1 MAKEILCPFCFERT
15 EASQLLFR
23 CFNRRCSGQIEDKI
37 YADFQGLAMPPKM
50 GLTFLPQKKGLSKFL
65 GNSNNREANCPTCDR
80 ETSKRAC
87 PKCHSEL
94 KYVGDNID
102 EKMIAVIG
110 GRSSGKSS
118 YISVL
123 IDRLEN
129 EIGKN
134 FNAGVLAD
142 SDRTRK
148 RYEDGFYKPVFRE
161 KKLLQATTSA
171 ITDSRVKTPM
181 VFRVTFNHGGKRK
194 AINLVL
200 FDTAGEDMENLDIM
214 STEARYICEADG
226 IVFLLDPL
234 QIETVRQLVPD
245 NLPERL
251 PSADPNRIVERLYE
265 LHEEKLKIKQGQKL
279 AKPVA
284 FTLSKSDALFP
295 AIDPSSAL
303 HHSGDHFGYLNLS
316 DVQSVHTEIS
326 TYLEEWM
333 GSVFDN
339 KVKTYFDCYRY
350 FAISAFGKAPDGD
363 RLESISPLR
372 VEDPLL
378 WVFNQFKVIEAK
390 K

>member
-15 EASQLLFR
+15 DAFKLLFR
-23 CFNRRCSGQIEDKI
+23 CINSRCPGQLEDKI
-37 YADFQGLAMPPKM
+37 YAEFQGLAMPPKM
-50 GLTFLPQKKGLSKFL
+50 GLTFLPEKKGLGRFL
-65 GNSNNREANCPTCDR
+65 GNANNIREANCPTCQR

-118 YISVL
+118 YIAVL
-123 IDRLEN
+123 INRLEN

-148 RYEDGFYKPVFRE
+148 RYEDGFYNRIFRE
-161 KKLLQATTSA
+161 KKTLVPTQSAT
-171 ITDSRVKTPM
+171 TDSRVKTPM
-181 VFRVTFNHGGKRK
+181 VFRVTFNNGGKRK
-194 AINLVL
+194 AINIVL
-200 FDTAGEDMENLDIM
+200 FDTAGEDMANTDIM

-226 IVFLLDPL
+226 IIFLLDPL
-234 QIETVRQLVPD
+234 QIETVRELVPD
-245 NLPERL
+245 NLPDRV
-251 PSADPNRIVERLYE
+251 PDADPTRIVERLYQ
-265 LHEEKLKIKQGQKL
+265 LHEEKGKIKSGQNL
-279 AKPVA
+279 TKPVA
-284 FTLSKSDALFP
+284 FTFSKSDALFSI
-295 AIDPSSAL
+295 IDPSSAL
-303 HHSGDHFGYLNLS
+303 HHSGEHFGYLNLS
-316 DVQSVHTEIS
+316 DLQSVDTEIA

-333 GSVFDN
+333 GSIFKN
-339 KVKTYFDCYRY
+339 KVKHFDCYQY
-350 FAISAFGKAPDGD
+350 FAVSAFGKAPDGD
-363 RLESISPLR
+363 RLDSISPLR

-378 WVFNQFKVIEAK
+378 WVFNQFKLIEAK